1 MESRPMTARQAAD
14 AVNRGEISARR
25 LTEDALK
32 RCTDLNKKLN
42 TFLYIAGAEALEAAD
57 EVDQK
62 VKSGQKLPLAGVPLA
77 VKDDFCYSPLPTSFG
92 SPAFAQSFSPYSA
105 AAVEKL
111 IEAGAVVIGKTNLD
125 DMGIGS
131 TTLSSPAG
139 PALNPWSDKNP
150 AGSAGAAAVAAG
162 QCLLALDSDSGGALR
177 QGSSHCGVFGLRP
190 TTGLISRYGLA
201 LTSSSFGQAGIVA
214 PAAEDIFTALQ
225 ALSGFDP
232 RDAATA
238 ASKELPDADSAA
250 TATAI
255 EPASLK
261 IGCPSIKGDLLDAS
275 HSAIFDQSRERFR
288 DKGFQLIDIK
298 LDLLVEALRAY
309 YVIALSEISSNL
321 SRYDGIR
328 FGKAAAA
335 DNLDDLYDQSRG
347 LTFSREAR
355 RASIFGT
362 ALLSQGSYDRY
373 YRQALK
379 VWSMVRHEFLIAL
392 GQCDILMLPAV
403 RTLSGLNIATEKDLT
418 ARFEEDLFCAPVSMA
433 GLPSLTLPAGELEQ
447 QPVGIQLIGPAFREK
462 LLIAAAAQIDPQ
474 VKMPPER
481 AC

>member
-1 MESRPMTARQAAD
+1 VELRPMTACQAAG
-14 AVNRGEISARR
+14 AVNRGEISARH
-25 LTEDALK
+25 LTEDVLE
-32 RCTDLNKKLN
+32 RCSDLNKSLN
-42 TFLYIAGAEALEAAD
+42 TFLHIAGAEALEAAD
-57 EVDQK
+57 EVDRK
-62 VKSGQKLPLAGVPLA
+62 VKSSACKYPDRIA
-77 VKDDFCYSPLPTSFG
+77 VKDDFCYRPLPGSFG
-92 SPAFAQSFSPYSA
+92 SSAFKQSFSPYSA

-111 IEAGAVVIGKTNLD
+111 VEAGAVVIGKTNLD

-139 PALNPWSDKNP
+139 PALNPWSANRP

-162 QCLLALDSDSGGALR
+162 QCLLALDSDTSGALR

-201 LTSSSFGQAGIVA
+201 LTSSSFGQAGIIA
-214 PAAEDIFTALQ
+214 SAAEDIFAALQ
-225 ALSGFDP
+225 VLSGFDP

-238 ASKELPDADSAA
+238 AGKNLPDTDDV
-250 TATAI
+250 AI
-255 EPASLK
+255 EPGSLK
-261 IGCPSIKGDLLDAS
+261 IGCPSIKGDLLDAD
-275 HSAIFDQSRERFR
+275 HRALFDQSRERFA
-288 DKGFQLIDIK
+288 DNGFQLTEIK
-298 LDLLVEALRAY
+298 LNLLVEALRAY

-328 FGKAAAA
+328 FGKAADA

-347 LTFSREAR
+347 LTFGREAR

-379 VWSMVRHEFLIAL
+379 VWSMVRHEFKIAFD
-392 GQCDILMLPAV
+392 QCDLIILPVV
-403 RTLSGLNIATEKDLT
+403 RRLSDLKIATEEDLT
-418 ARFEEDLFCAPVSMA
+418 ARFEEDLFCAPISMA

-447 QPVGIQLIGPAFREK
+447 QPVGIQLIGPAYREK
-462 LLIAAAAQIDPQ
+462 LLIAVAAQINPQ
-474 VKMPPER
+474 VKMPPQR

>member
-1 MESRPMTARQAAD
+1 VELRPMTACQAAG
-14 AVNRGEISARR
+14 AVNRGEISARH
-25 LTEDALK
+25 LTEDVLE
-32 RCTDLNKKLN
+32 RCSDLNKSLN
-42 TFLYIAGAEALEAAD
+42 TFLHIAGAEALDAAD

-62 VKSGQKLPLAGVPLA
+62 VKSGQRLPLAGVPLA
-77 VKDDFCYSPLPTSFG
+77 VKDDFCYRPLPGSFG
-92 SPAFAQSFSPYSA
+92 SSAFKQSFSPYSA

-111 IEAGAVVIGKTNLD
+111 VEAGAVVIGKTNLD

-139 PALNPWSDKNP
+139 PALNPWSANRP

-162 QCLLALDSDSGGALR
+162 QCLLALDSDTSGALR

-201 LTSSSFGQAGIVA
+201 LTSSSFGQAGIISS
-214 PAAEDIFTALQ
+214 AAEDIFAALQ
-225 ALSGFDP
+225 VLSGFDP

-238 ASKELPDADSAA
+238 AGKDLPDNDDV
-250 TATAI
+250 AI
-255 EPASLK
+255 EPGSLK
-261 IGCPSIKGDLLDAS
+261 IGCPSIKGDLLDAD
-275 HSAIFDQSRERFR
+275 HRALFDQSRERFA
-288 DKGFQLIDIK
+288 DNGFQLTEIK
-298 LDLLVEALRAY
+298 LNLLVEALRAY

-328 FGKAAAA
+328 FGKAADA

-347 LTFSREAR
+347 LTFGREAR

-379 VWSMVRHEFLIAL
+379 VWNMVRHEFKIAFEKCDLI
-392 GQCDILMLPAV
+392 ILPVV
-403 RTLSGLNIATEKDLT
+403 RRLSDLKIATEEDLT

-447 QPVGIQLIGPAFREK
+447 QPVGIQLIGPAYREK
-462 LLIAAAAQIDPQ
+462 LLIAVAAQINPQ
-474 VKMPPER
+474 VKMPPQR

>member
-1 MESRPMTARQAAD
+1 MELRPMTACQAAS

-25 LTEDALK
+25 LTEDALE

-42 TFLYIAGAEALEAAD
+42 TFLHIAGAKALEAAD
-57 EVDQK
+57 EVDRK
-62 VKSGQKLPLAGVPLA
+62 IKSGQKLPLAGVPLA
-77 VKDDFCYSPLPTSFG
+77 VKDDFCYKPLPTSFG
-92 SPAFAQSFSPYSA
+92 SSAFEQSFSPYSA

-111 IEAGAVVIGKTNLD
+111 VEAGAVVIGKTNLD

-139 PALNPWSDKNP
+139 PALNPWSDNRP

-162 QCLLALDSDSGGALR
+162 QCLLALDSDTSGALR

-201 LTSSSFGQAGIVA
+201 LTSSSFGQAGIIA
-214 PAAEDIFTALQ
+214 SAGEDIFIALQ

-238 ASKELPDADSAA
+238 ASKELPDTNGA
-250 TATAI
+250 AI

-261 IGCPSIKGDLLDAS
+261 IGCPAIKGELLDAD
-275 HSAIFDQSRERFR
+275 HRAFFDRSRERFR
-288 DKGFQLIDIK
+288 NKGFQLTEIK

-328 FGKAAAA
+328 FGKAAEVG
-335 DNLDDLYDQSRG
+335 NLDDLYDQSRG
-347 LTFSREAR
+347 LTFGREAR

-379 VWSMVRHEFLIAL
+379 IWSMVRHEFKIAL
-392 GQCDILMLPAV
+392 GQCDLIMLPAV
-403 RTLSGLNIATEKDLT
+403 RTLSDLNLATEKDLT

-447 QPVGIQLIGPAFREK
+447 QPVGIQLIGPAFQEK
-462 LLIAAAAQIDPQ
+462 LLIAAASHTNPQ
-474 VKMPPER
+474 VKTPPQR

>member
-1 MESRPMTARQAAD
+1 MEPRPMTACQAAD

-32 RCTDLNKKLN
+32 RCADLNKKLN

-57 EVDQK
+57 EVDRK
-62 VKSGQKLPLAGVPLA
+62 VKIGQKLPLAGVPLA

-139 PALNPWSDKNP
+139 PALNPWFDNRP

-162 QCLLALDSDSGGALR
+162 QCLLALDSDYSGALR

-214 PAAEDIFTALQ
+214 PAAEDILAALR

-238 ASKELPDADSAA
+238 ASKGLPDADGAA
-250 TATAI
+250 DA

-261 IGCPSIKGDLLDAS
+261 IGCPSIKVNLLDAD
-275 HSAIFDQSRERFR
+275 HRALFDQSRERFQ

-328 FGKAAAA
+328 FGKAAAV

-347 LTFSREAR
+347 LTFGREAR

-362 ALLSQGSYDRY
+362 VLLSQGSYDRY

-379 VWSMVRHEFLIAL
+379 VWNMVRNEFETAL
-392 GQCDILMLPAV
+392 GQCDLLILPAV
-403 RTLSGLNIATEKDLT
+403 RTLPGLKPAAEKDLT
-418 ARFEEDLFCAPVSMA
+418 TRFDEDLFCAPLSMA
-433 GLPSLTLPAGELEQ
+433 GLPSLIMPAGELEQ

-462 LLIAAAAQIDPQ
+462 FLIAAAAHINPQ
-474 VKMPPER
+474 VKISPER